1 MSEGNSK
8 YTPIRRISHSGSITA
23 RHNAFEETPCAEIWE
38 RRDDIVNADIKTNM
52 TNGDIERIDTEV
64 EYNEVKHIEK
74 NREQWT
80 SRGEFLLT
88 CIGLSVGLSNIWRF
102 PYYCAKNTGGRC
114 LVASLHCT

>member
-38 RRDDIVNADIKTNM
+38 KRDEIVNADIKTN
-52 TNGDIERIDTEV
+52 GDIERIQTEV
-64 EYNEVKHIEK
+64 EYNELEHIEE

-80 SRGEFLLT
+80 NRKEFLLT

-102 PYYCAKNTGGRC
+102 PYYCAKHTGGRC
-114 LVASLHCT
+114 KGLQVMQIF